1 MLDSEKTGKYKV
13 VISDRS
19 GEDYSQFA
27 GTEEEI
33 NDNQILKVADHIVF
47 FIDCEKLMNN
57 FAMLRYSYQN
67 FLQELVKG
75 NLLPKNGQIK
85 LVFNKHDLVKD
96 NPDYEGKRSQAEEVF
111 KKFWETG
118 RLIDMK

>member
-1 MLDSEKTGKYKV
+1 
-13 VISDRS
+13 
-19 GEDYSQFA
+19 
-27 GTEEEI
+27 
-33 NDNQILKVADHIVF
+33 
-47 FIDCEKLMNN
+47 MNN

-96 NPDYEGKRSQAEEVF
+96 NPDYEGKEVGRRKF
-111 KKFWETG
+111 SKKFWETG